1 MSAGLCHTRLGGLFT
16 NSSSSPFSIHGCANL
31 RLAVVSPFVDRR
43 HGTERAIAE
52 LLERLARDY
61 HCEIHL
67 YSQRI
72 EGLALRQSSS
82 PSGPQGGITWHNVP
96 TIPGPH
102 ILQFLFWLFLNAFS
116 RRRDRAIRGVLFD
129 LVLSPGIN
137 CFDADVVLVHAL
149 FHRLRELADED
160 TNQSSRPALLRRFH
174 RRAYYSLVALLERAI
189 YSNSQLSL
197 AAVSGRTASLLKK
210 YFRRNEVR
218 VIPNGVDAA
227 YFCPARRLALRAGA
241 RARYKLQETDF
252 LLLLIGN
259 DWSNKGLS
267 TILEAMAAVR
277 EIPLSLLVAGQDAAA
292 PFFLKAA
299 KELGLSEKCFW
310 EMASVDPVHLYAA
323 ADAYVSPTRE
333 DSFGLPV
340 LEAMACGLPV
350 ITSIFAGASEII
362 THDLDGFVLNDPN
375 DAVTLA
381 RHLKNLQQDPALR
394 LQIGENARRKGQA
407 YTWERNAA
415 ATWEFLNEVASK
427 KQA

>member
-1 MSAGLCHTRLGGLFT
+1 LL
-16 NSSSSPFSIHGCANL
+16 PFRRTCGFNRIFNNRFGSRFSDRGCAEL

-72 EGLALRQSSS
+72 EGLALGQSSS
-82 PSGPQGGITWHNVP
+82 PSGQQGGITWHKVP

-102 ILQFLFWLFLNAFS
+102 ILQFLFWLFLNGFS
-116 RRRDRAIRGVLFD
+116 RRRDRATRGLLFD

-137 CFDADVVLVHAL
+137 SLDADLVLVHAL

-174 RRAYYSLVALLERAI
+174 RRAYYSLLALLERAI

-241 RARYKLQETDF
+241 RARYQLQETDF

-259 DWSNKGLS
+259 DWRNKGLS
-267 TILEAMAAVR
+267 TILDAMAAVR
-277 EIPLSLLVAGQDAAA
+277 EIPVCLLVAGQDATA

-299 KELGLSEKCFW
+299 KGLGLSEKCFW
-310 EMASVDPVHLYAA
+310 EMASVDSVHLYAA

-333 DSFGLPV
+333 DAFALPP

-350 ITSIFAGASEII
+350 ITSINNGGSQII
-362 THDLDGFVLNDPN
+362 TEGVDSFVLNDPN
-375 DAVTLA
+375 DAATLA
-381 RHLKNLQQDPALR
+381 HHLKNLQQNPELR
-394 LQIGENARRKGQA
+394 LKIGENARQTAEA

-415 ATWEFLNEVASK
+415 AVWEFLNEVASK

>member
-1 MSAGLCHTRLGGLFT
+1 MSGGLCHTRLGGLFT

-52 LLERLARDY
+52 LVERLARDY

-72 EGLALRQSSS
+72 EGLALGQSSS
-82 PSGPQGGITWHNVP
+82 PSGQQGGITWHKVP

-137 CFDADVVLVHAL
+137 CFDADLVLVHAL

-189 YSNSQLSL
+189 YSNSQLSI
-197 AAVSGRTASLLKK
+197 AAVSVRTASLIKK

-218 VIPNGVDAA
+218 VIPNGVDAT
-227 YFCPARRLALRAGA
+227 YFCPAMRLALRAGA

-267 TILEAMAAVR
+267 TILDAMAAVR

-299 KELGLSEKCFW
+299 KELGLSERCFW

-333 DSFGLPV
+333 DAFALPP

-350 ITSIFAGASEII
+350 ITSINNGGSQII
-362 THDLDGFVLNDPN
+362 TEGVDSFVLKDPN

-381 RHLKNLQQDPALR
+381 RHLKSLHEHPDLR
-394 LQIGENARRKGQA
+394 LRIGENARRTAEA
-407 YTWERNAA
+407 YTWERHAEGV
-415 ATWEFLNEVASK
+415 WELLNEAASK
-427 KQA
+427 RQT